1 MLFLIM
7 SKCNCT
13 TGMWFYQMLKT
24 ARHGKKKIGFCAV
37 RTLSDDYLC
46 PPECTN
52 QAQHKPSAISPV

>member
-46 PPECTN
+46 PPE
-52 QAQHKPSAISPV
+52 